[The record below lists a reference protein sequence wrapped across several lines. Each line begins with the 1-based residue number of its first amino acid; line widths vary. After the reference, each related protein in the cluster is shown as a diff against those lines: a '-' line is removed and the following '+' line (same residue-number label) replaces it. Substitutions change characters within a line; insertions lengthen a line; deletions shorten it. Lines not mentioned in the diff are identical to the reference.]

1 MAPSIAQ
8 LNGVE
13 VRLRQLLVPYE
24 DRLEWATIYGIP
36 TLRRPG
42 AKGHEWFAF
51 VKPAAKFVS
60 FYLLPVHEHASL
72 RSALSPALAK
82 KLTGRSTFNFAAV
95 EEPLFAELEGV
106 IARAFDLYM
115 AETAEEGDDADGAD
129 DAGEPADEAAS
140 PGS

>member
-1 MAPSIAQ
+1 MPPSVTQ
-8 LNGVE
+8 LNAVE

-36 TLRRPG
+36 TLRRQG

-51 VKPAAKFVS
+51 VKPATKFVS
-60 FYLLPVHEHASL
+60 LYLLPVHEHASL
-72 RSALSPALAK
+72 RSSLSPALSK

-95 EEPLFAELEGV
+95 DEPLFDELTGV

-115 AETAEEGDDADGAD
+115 AETSDDSSDSSDADAA
-129 DAGEPADEAAS
+129 AG
-140 PGS
+140 

>member
-1 MAPSIAQ
+1 MAPSIRQ
-8 LNGVE
+8 LNAVE
-13 VRLRQLLVPYE
+13 VRLRQLLAPYE

-51 VKPAAKFVS
+51 VKPATKFVS

-72 RSALSPALAK
+72 RSSLSPQLAK
-82 KLTGRSTFNFAAV
+82 QLTGRSTFIFAAV
-95 EEPLFAELEGV
+95 DEALFAELEGV

-115 AETAEEGDDADGAD
+115 AGA
-129 DAGEPADEAAS
+129 AEPAETDGGAGPAS
-140 PGS
+140 